1 MRGIEPLS
9 AAWDCYWKEF
19 ADYATNMTF
28 FLTELLCSLCTT
40 SPYRVRDG
48 LEPPTTSLAWNERLL
63 FGPQAW
69 SIFSFVLYQLS
80 YLTHVI
86 GASSWFVRTFAPSPW
101 MERDGF
107 EPSMKQA
114 PSCNIL
120 PSTPRTWR
128 IVHNCRVYRSATSPY
143 SVFNTEIRMSCGGW
157 IWTNDLRGMNPA
169 SYHCSTPP

>member
-63 FGPQAW
+63 FGSQTW
-69 SIFSFVLYQLS
+69 SIFFVLYQLS

-86 GASSWFVRTFAPSPW
+86 GASSWFIRTFAPSPW
-101 MERDGF
+101 LERVGF
-107 EPSMKQA
+107 EPTLHLF
-114 PSCNIL
+114 PSVLFAVCI
-120 PSTPRTWR
+120 TEMIRF
-128 IVHNCRVYRSATSPY
+128 HNVNCVYQFRHLSIFCFIRRSDYLCVSSHNLFA
-143 SVFNTEIRMSCGGW
+143 
-157 IWTNDLRGMNPA
+157 
-169 SYHCSTPP
+169 